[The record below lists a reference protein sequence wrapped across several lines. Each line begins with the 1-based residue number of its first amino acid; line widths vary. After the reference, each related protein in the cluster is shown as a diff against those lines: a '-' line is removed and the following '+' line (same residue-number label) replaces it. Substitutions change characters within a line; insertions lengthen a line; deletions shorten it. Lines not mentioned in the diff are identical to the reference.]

1 MWIVK
6 KIENQVKKLQNKMAS
21 SKVKSYLKTLKS
33 YGNNCFIQFPVR
45 FEGSEFISLGNNV
58 SINAF
63 VHIWGQGGVTIG
75 NDTLIASHVAIVTV
89 THDTAARKYCD
100 TIIEKPIK
108 IGNNVWLGS
117 HCVILPGITIGDNV
131 IVGAGSVVT
140 KDLEKN
146 GVYVGSP
153 AKWIRGLSQFTNDNP

>member
-6 KIENQVKKLQNKMAS
+6 KIENQVKKVQKKMAS
-21 SKVKSYLKTLKS
+21 AKVKSYLKTLKS

-45 FEGSEFISLGNNV
+45 FEGPEYISLGNNV

-63 VHIWGQGGVTIG
+63 VHIWGQGGLIIG

-89 THDTAARKYCD
+89 THDTEAKKYCN
-100 TIIEKPIK
+100 TIIEKPVT
-108 IGNNVWLGS
+108 IGNNVWLAS

-140 KDLEKN
+140 KNLASN
-146 GVYVGSP
+146 GIYVGSP
-153 AKWIRGLSQFTNDNP
+153 ARRVKELNQFS